1 LGPSLNA
8 TASEN
13 LVDSAR
19 YLVVEEVRVR
29 SVAMR
34 AVEVEVRL
42 ATRGQMRFVLLLRR
56 AMVCGRLMEAV
67 VQVLQVLGCR
77 TCTDRIRRRH
87 LAHSRAEVRREAE
100 VELIVK
106 ELAVLA
112 KVVKGVPAV
121 FQWDEVMAKSLAE
134 VVRKTAAVGEVHF
147 QGEEV
152 LEVEMAPVVEARD
165 RMVFERSVVA

>member
-1 LGPSLNA
+1 LNV
-8 TASEN
+8 TASEK

-19 YLVVEEVRVR
+19 HLVVEEVRVR
-29 SVAMR
+29 SAVMR

-56 AMVCGRLMEAV
+56 AMVRGRLVEAV

-100 VELIVK
+100 VGLIVR
-106 ELAVLA
+106 ELAALA
-112 KVVKGVPAV
+112 KVVKEVPAV
-121 FQWDEVMAKSLAE
+121 FQWDEVMATNQAE
-134 VVRKTAAVGEVHF
+134 VVRKTAAVGEVQAVHC
-147 QGEEV
+147 QEEEV

-165 RMVFERSVVA
+165 RMVFEKSVVA